1 MAKKKPDEK
10 TGRYEKILGGRDARS
25 GRFATVTVERIPKA
39 GKGIVKKTIDANREG
54 VSFSYAASAA
64 EAPTGLT
71 KIREPKL
78 AHPVHGEFDLDA
90 FADELLETDS
100 EILAILAK

>member
-10 TGRYEKILGGRDARS
+10 TGRFEIRGGRDART
-25 GRFATVTVERIPKA
+25 GRFATTVHVERIPN
-39 GKGIVKKTIDANREG
+39 KGIVKKTIDAKREG
-54 VSFSYAASAA
+54 VTFSYAAAA
-64 EAPTGLT
+64 EVPTGLT
-71 KIREPKL
+71 KVRVPKL
-78 AHPVHGEFDLDA
+78 AHPVHGDFDLDA

>member
-10 TGRYEKILGGRDARS
+10 TGRFEIRGGRDART
-25 GRFATVTVERIPKA
+25 GRFATVTVERIPN
-39 GKGIVKKTIDANREG
+39 KGIVKKTIDAKREG
-54 VSFSYAASAA
+54 VSFSYASSIA
-64 EAPTGLT
+64 ETPTGLT
-71 KIREPKL
+71 KLREPKL
-78 AHPVHGEFDLDA
+78 AHPVHADFDLDA

>member
-10 TGRYEKILGGRDARS
+10 TGRFEIRGGRDART
-25 GRFATVTVERIPKA
+25 GRFATVAVERIPN
-39 GKGIVKKTIDANREG
+39 KGIVKKAIDAKREG
-54 VSFSYAASAA
+54 VSFSYAASA

-71 KIREPKL
+71 KIRAPKL
-78 AHPVHGEFDLDA
+78 AQPVLGVFDLDA

-100 EILAILAK
+100 EILDILAK